1 MVFSGINILLAVG
14 AGIASVASPCVLP
27 VVPIIVTGTAGD
39 YRHRPL
45 LIVLGLAI
53 TFILMGVVTSL
64 FGSFIAGKMLY
75 VEKIAGIIVLIM
87 GLLILGDV
95 NIFKKITAFNRLGA
109 GRKGKWSGFILGLT
123 LGLVWIPCIGPLLS
137 GILAMVASQGQLLGG
152 IIYLALYALGFAIPM
167 LLVGYSSQFML
178 KKIRKLQ
185 QHPII
190 IRAFSGGILIL
201 FGGYIFFN
209 GILGFGW

>member
-1 MVFSGINILLAVG
+1 MNILLAIG

-27 VVPIIVTGTAGD
+27 VVPIIVTGTAED

-45 LIVLGLAI
+45 LIVAGLAI
-53 TFILMGVVTSL
+53 TFMLMGVVTSL
-64 FGSFIAGKMLY
+64 FGSLIAGKMLY
-75 VEKIAGIIVLIM
+75 VEKAAGVIVFGM
-87 GLLILGDV
+87 GLLILWDV
-95 NIFKKITAFNRLGA
+95 NIFKKLTVFNKLGA
-109 GRKGKWSGFILGLT
+109 GQKGKWSGFILGLT

-152 IIYLALYALGFAIPM
+152 ILYLGLYALGFAIPM

-178 KKIRKLQ
+178 RKIRKIQ
-185 QHPII
+185 QHPLIV
-190 IRAFSGGILIL
+190 RVFSGGILIL
-201 FGGYIFFN
+201 FGGYIFFK